1 VSKQLEA
8 VYENGVLR
16 PLEPLNLDEHQQVT
30 VTVADVS
37 DDPLRAYLDLEYMER
52 LKKEVT
58 DLDRI
63 PTRDEIRAI
72 TSKDKTSWAEAVISQ
87 RKDRF

>member
-1 VSKQLEA
+1 MSKQLEA

>member
-8 VYENGVLR
+8 AYENGVLR
-16 PLEPLNLDEHQQVT
+16 PLEPLNLDEHQRVT

-37 DDPLRAYLDLEYMER
+37 DDPLRAHLDLEYMAR
-52 LKKEVT
+52 LKEEVA

-63 PTRDEIRAI
+63 PTLDEVRAI
-72 TSKDKTSWAEAVISQ
+72 TSKDKSSWAEAVIAH